1 MKKIKRFP
9 RKLKKEGKKFEFL
22 YYDECLVIKMPD
34 NVRVTKRMR
43 YIDKYIAP
51 CFAALYYDEEDVKD
65 NSLYHPSK
73 KCMEIYDN
81 FDKFIRK

>member
-1 MKKIKRFP
+1 
-9 RKLKKEGKKFEFL
+9 
-22 YYDECLVIKMPD
+22 MPN

-43 YIDKYIAP
+43 YINKYIAP
-51 CFAALYYDEEDVKD
+51 CFVTLYYDEEDMKD